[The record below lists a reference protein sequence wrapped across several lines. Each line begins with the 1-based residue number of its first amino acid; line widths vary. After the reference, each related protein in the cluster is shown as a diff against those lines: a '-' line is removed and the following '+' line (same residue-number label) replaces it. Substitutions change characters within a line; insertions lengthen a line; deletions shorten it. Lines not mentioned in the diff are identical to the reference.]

1 MNRNVNRSYDEEI
14 CYQFINPVHSFL
26 MESVHGSTIF
36 SIPASPKMQNCIFPV
51 WIPARGT
58 KTRRAQDKINRIPK
72 GV

>member
-26 MESVHGSTIF
+26 MESVHEQHNF
-36 SIPASPKMQNCIFPV
+36 IFPV

-58 KTRRAQDKINRIPK
+58 KARRAEDEVNRTSE
-72 GV
+72 GSLF